1 MVDEGWTTVE
11 KKGPKETGGKGGS
24 SRQERSA
31 NGGGS
36 GASRA
41 TRANQNVHYTKRGKL
56 SHFFFF
62 LSYFRSEIRSPKVL
76 KPSRLASFVVNART
90 HAVHTSP
97 PRRRLFFR
105 PTFSRGMNPFPR
117 FTKRVDRSLPLFTP
131 SPTHHPRHR
140 WLGRGRRR
148 WEVTVTQRQRGG
160 GWIWRRQTTFFEQ
173 QQFYYQ

>member
-62 LSYFRSEIRSPKVL
+62 SLLLQIRNQIAQGSQTLTTCFLRRQRSYARGPHVSPKAATVFPTHL
-76 KPSRLASFVVNART
+76 FAR
-90 HAVHTSP
+90 
-97 PRRRLFFR
+97 
-105 PTFSRGMNPFPR
+105 NE
-117 FTKRVDRSLPLFTP
+117 SLPSF
-131 SPTHHPRHR
+131 HEAR
-140 WLGRGRRR
+140 
-148 WEVTVTQRQRGG
+148 
-160 GWIWRRQTTFFEQ
+160 
-173 QQFYYQ
+173 